1 MKKLQYTLFIFCL
14 FGSGLLTVNAQ
25 LSHIEGFGIGS
36 SLTPENSVNEIIVD
50 SLGNFYAIGTFAGTL
65 DFNPLG
71 TPFFLAANAGDAFI
85 AKYNSQRELVWA
97 HALGGP
103 TFDFGLQIAFGKN
116 NDLLVGGTY
125 NSTVDFNPS
134 PAPEDTFFLSEVG
147 VANDIFLA
155 RFDTSGNFIWAGG
168 LFCPNSGIRYL
179 AQLLADETGNIIAYG
194 HFDSTV
200 DFDPAI
206 GTSTTRTTAGSTD
219 LFVLKLSPEGEFI
232 DVQQFGSTSQDLSG
246 DLVFVP
252 GGNYFISGSIRAPV
266 DFDPSASSA
275 ILAATTKDGFIAKY
289 SSDMHYLA
297 GIVIAGPYNFDGLN
311 RMDINATGTKIL
323 VNGVFSD
330 SLELNP
336 LGNSFKVFSDDF
348 SEDIFAAVYDTSLH
362 LITGFKIGG
371 AGSDASSAIRFE
383 AHTDNFW
390 IAGNAP
396 QPCDFDPSPL
406 FYGTP
411 QNASNSSFVAQYDS
425 LGNYRYSYAFEGSG
439 TTRTYCLEYRND
451 NELLIAGK
459 YSDIVDLDFNPNAVN
474 SFSSPGSGSFMFLGS
489 YDLCRA
495 NYTFNNEYLCQG
507 DSLLLDGNYYTSGDT
522 LTIYNTTSEGC
533 DSVQRYSFFTSPS
546 DFTPVVAPAAV
557 CSGSTFQLQADS
569 NLSNV
574 QWETGFSGS
583 VLSLNAPENE
593 GVYVYAYSA
602 LLNGCTVSD
611 SAEIEVNGIP
621 ALDLGDDLF
630 LCENEDV
637 DLVISGPVGNFI
649 YIWSTGDTQQ
659 FIEVTSGS
667 LPVGSNQIALTVIDT
682 LGCSATDSLLLQV
695 DVCLNTYDLAA
706 EAASII
712 FPNPCNSKIWIVA
725 PQVAEKNYLI
735 RIYTLAGQLVHEQFA
750 VEAAVDVSALS
761 RGLYILTVVS
771 NNSAMP
777 VMFLKN

>member
-1 MKKLQYTLFIFCL
+1 MKKLKYILFIYCL
-14 FGSGLLTVNAQ
+14 LGSGLLTVKAQ

-36 SLTPENSVNEIIVD
+36 SLTPENSVNQIIVD
-50 SLGNFYAIGTFAGTL
+50 SLGNYYAIGTFAGTL

-71 TPFFLAANAGDAFI
+71 TPYFLAANAGDAFI
-85 AKYNSQRELVWA
+85 AKYNTQRELVWA

-103 TFDFGLQIAFGKN
+103 SFDFGLQIAFGKN
-116 NDLLVGGTY
+116 NDLLIGGTY

-168 LFCPNSGIRYL
+168 LFCSSSQGTRYL
-179 AQLLADETGNIIAYG
+179 SQLLADETGNIIAYG

-219 LFVLKLSPEGEFI
+219 LFVLKLSPEGVFI
-232 DVQQFGSTSQDLSG
+232 DVQQFGSTLQDLSG
-246 DLVFVP
+246 DLVFMP
-252 GGNYFISGSIRAPV
+252 GGNYFISGTIRAPV
-266 DFDPSASSA
+266 DFDPSSSTA
-275 ILAATTKDGFIAKY
+275 ILAASTRDGFIAKY
-289 SSDMHYLA
+289 SANMDYLA
-297 GIVIAGPYNFDGLN
+297 GIVLAGPYNFDGLN
-311 RMDINATGTKIL
+311 RMDINAAGTKIL

-336 LGNSFKVFSDDF
+336 LGNSFKVFSDGF
-348 SEDIFAAVYDTSLH
+348 SDDIFVAMYDTSLH
-362 LITGFKIGG
+362 LITGLKIGG
-371 AGSDASSAIRFE
+371 TGSDASSAIRFE

-390 IAGNAP
+390 IAGITP

-459 YSDIVDLDFNPNAVN
+459 YSDIIDLDFNPNADN

-489 YDLCRA
+489 YALCRA
-495 NYTFNNEYLCQG
+495 NYTFNDEFLCQG

-522 LTIYNTTSEGC
+522 LTIYGTTSEGC
-533 DSVQRYSFFTSPS
+533 DSVQRYSFFASPS
-546 DFTPVVAPAAV
+546 DFTPVVAPSAV
-557 CSGSTFQLQADS
+557 CAGSTFQLQADS

-574 QWETGFSGS
+574 QWETGLSGS
-583 VLSLNAPENE
+583 VLSLNAPEIE
-593 GVYVYAYSA
+593 GLYVYAYSA

-611 SAEIEVNGIP
+611 SAEIQVNGTP

-630 LCENEDV
+630 LCENEEV
-637 DLVISGPVGNFI
+637 VISGPVGNFI
-649 YIWSTGDTQQ
+649 YIWSNGDTQQ

-682 LGCSATDSLLLQV
+682 LGCSSTDSLLVQV
-695 DVCLNTYDLAA
+695 EVCLNTPDLAA
-706 EAASII
+706 EAASLIY
-712 FPNPCNSKIWIVA
+712 PNPCNSKIWIIA
-725 PQVAEKNYLI
+725 PQVAEKNSLI

-750 VEAAVDVSALS
+750 NEAAVDVSALS

-771 NNSAMP
+771 NSSVMP
-777 VMFLKN
+777 VMFLKD